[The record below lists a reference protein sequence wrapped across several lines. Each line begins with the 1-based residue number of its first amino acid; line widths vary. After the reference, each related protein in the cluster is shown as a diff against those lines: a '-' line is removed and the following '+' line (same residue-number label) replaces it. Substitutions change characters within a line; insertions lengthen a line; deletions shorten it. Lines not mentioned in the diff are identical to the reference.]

1 MATVKVYVKG
11 EEGVPYKGVMLAMA
25 WLTVNI
31 QGGVWSLKGLD
42 RTSYRLRILL
52 DKTVS
57 SCILRLTPRMPWR
70 ELCGSPTFVLFL
82 LEIYGTARDW
92 FTHRP
97 LGMPTPLEHACG
109 PKWLNV
115 QSGPHKRAAI
125 EPYV

>member
-70 ELCGSPTFVLFL
+70 ELCGSPTFVLFFIGDL
-82 LEIYGTARDW
+82 WDCERLVHPSATWDAHALGANMWTQVAQC
-92 FTHRP
+92 TVRP
-97 LGMPTPLEHACG
+97 T
-109 PKWLNV
+109 
-115 QSGPHKRAAI
+115 
-125 EPYV
+125 